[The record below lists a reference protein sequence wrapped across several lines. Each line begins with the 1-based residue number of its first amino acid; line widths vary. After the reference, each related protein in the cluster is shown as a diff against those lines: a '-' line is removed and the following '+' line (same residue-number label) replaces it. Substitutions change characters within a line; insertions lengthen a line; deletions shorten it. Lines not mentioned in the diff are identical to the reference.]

1 VAAETAQAKELGFR
15 NVWYLGI
22 VSLFTDISSEM
33 ILGILPLFVTID
45 LGATKELLGLME
57 GAADSLN
64 YAFRSFAGVISDRI
78 ASRKPLVIVGYA
90 LSTVAKPFFSVTS
103 NFTQA
108 LVVRLTDRAGKGIR
122 TSPRDALISDSVR
135 EAVSGRAFGLHRSLD
150 QLGAIIGPILAFFL
164 IPVIGIR
171 NLFLISLIPGSI
183 AVVVLVYFVV
193 EKGGLK
199 KTTSIFKNAGKVLN
213 RKYTTFLIVV
223 GIFAI
228 GAYNFSFVL
237 VKANAL
243 GVDQATV
250 PLVYAVLNVATVV
263 AGLPSGLLADRIG
276 KDKVLIG
283 AFGLFALST
292 VASIL
297 TTSGVVLAFGIAF
310 IYGLYLGTSD
320 TVQRAVIP
328 SLTAGEL
335 KGTAYA
341 LYYLLLGACSLVANF
356 LFGALWDQISSTAA
370 FSYSLVTSLAAV
382 VGLTV
387 LTISWS
393 KTRSPVLVA
402 N

>member
-1 VAAETAQAKELGFR
+1 
-15 NVWYLGI
+15 
-22 VSLFTDISSEM
+22 M
-33 ILGILPLFVTID
+33 
-45 LGATKELLGLME
+45 
-57 GAADSLN
+57 
-64 YAFRSFAGVISDRI
+64 
-78 ASRKPLVIVGYA
+78 
-90 LSTVAKPFFSVTS
+90 
-103 NFTQA
+103 
-108 LVVRLTDRAGKGIR
+108 
-122 TSPRDALISDSVR
+122 ISDSVK

-150 QLGAIIGPILAFFL
+150 QVGAIIGPVLAFFL

-193 EKGGLK
+193 EKRGLQ
-199 KTTSIFKNAGKVLN
+199 KTTSIFMNARKVLT
-213 RKYTTFLIVV
+213 RKYTSFLVV
-223 GIFAI
+223 IGIFAI

-276 KDKVLIG
+276 KDKVLVG
-283 AFGLFALST
+283 AFGLFAFST
-292 VASIL
+292 TASIL
-297 TTSGVVLAFGIAF
+297 TTS
-310 IYGLYLGTSD
+310 TSD

-328 SLTAGEL
+328 FLTAGEL

-341 LYYLLLGACSLVANF
+341 LYYLLLGACSLIANF
-356 LFGALWDQISSTAA
+356 VFGALWDQISSTAA
-370 FSYSLVTSLAAV
+370 FSYSLATSLVAA

-393 KTRSPVLVA
+393 KTRNPVPAA

>member
-1 VAAETAQAKELGFR
+1 
-15 NVWYLGI
+15 
-22 VSLFTDISSEM
+22 M
-33 ILGILPLFVTID
+33 
-45 LGATKELLGLME
+45 
-57 GAADSLN
+57 
-64 YAFRSFAGVISDRI
+64 
-78 ASRKPLVIVGYA
+78 
-90 LSTVAKPFFSVTS
+90 
-103 NFTQA
+103 
-108 LVVRLTDRAGKGIR
+108 
-122 TSPRDALISDSVR
+122 
-135 EAVSGRAFGLHRSLD
+135 
-150 QLGAIIGPILAFFL
+150 
-164 IPVIGIR
+164 
-171 NLFLISLIPGSI
+171 
-183 AVVVLVYFVV
+183 
-193 EKGGLK
+193 
-199 KTTSIFKNAGKVLN
+199 
-213 RKYTTFLIVV
+213 
-223 GIFAI
+223 
-228 GAYNFSFVL
+228 
-237 VKANAL
+237 KANTL
-243 GVDQATV
+243 GVDQPTV

-356 LFGALWDQISSTAA
+356 FVRHLMGPNFFERSFFLQ
-370 FSYSLVTSLAAV
+370 LVTSLAAV

-393 KTRSPVLVA
+393 KTRSPVPVA

>member
-1 VAAETAQAKELGFR
+1 MVTETQQAKGPGMRNVVNLGF
-15 NVWYLGI
+15 
-22 VSLFTDISSEM
+22 VSLFTDVSSEM
-33 ILGILPLFVTID
+33 ILGVLPLFVTVD
-45 LGATKELLGLME
+45 LGATKALLGLME

-64 YAFRSFAGVISDRI
+64 YVFRTFAGVISDRI
-78 ASRKPLVIVGYA
+78 ARRKPLVVLGYA
-90 LSTVAKPFFSVTS
+90 LSTVAKPFFSVTG

-122 TSPRDALISDSVR
+122 TSPRDALISDSVKDK
-135 EAVSGRAFGLHRSLD
+135 VSGRAFGLHRSLD
-150 QLGAIIGPILAFFL
+150 QIGAILGPILAFFL

-171 NLFLISLIPGSI
+171 NLFLISLVPGAI
-183 AVVVLVYFVV
+183 AVAILVFFVV
-193 EKGGLK
+193 EKAGLK
-199 KTTSIFKNAGKVLN
+199 KTTSILANAGQVLN
-213 RKYTTFLIVV
+213 RKFASFLFVI
-223 GIFAI
+223 GIFSV

-263 AGLPSGLLADRIG
+263 AGLPSGLLADKVG
-276 KDKVLIG
+276 KDKVLVG

-292 VASIL
+292 IASLL

-310 IYGLYLGTSD
+310 LYGLYLGTSD

-341 LYYLLLGACSLVANF
+341 LYYLLLAACSLVANF
-356 LFGALWDQISSTAA
+356 IFGALYDQAPSTA
-370 FSYSLVTSLAAV
+370 FTYSLVTSLVAV
-382 VGLTV
+382 LALTV
-387 LTISWS
+387 LISFW
-393 KTRSPVLVA
+393 KTNSTLMGVGG
-402 N
+402 

>member
-1 VAAETAQAKELGFR
+1 MH
-15 NVWYLGI
+15 
-22 VSLFTDISSEM
+22 SE
-33 ILGILPLFVTID
+33 
-45 LGATKELLGLME
+45 
-57 GAADSLN
+57 
-64 YAFRSFAGVISDRI
+64 SFAGVISDRI

-103 NFTQA
+103 NFAEA
-108 LVVRLTDRAGKGIR
+108 LAVRLTDRAGKGIR

-164 IPVIGIR
+164 IPIIGIR
-171 NLFLISLIPGSI
+171 NLFLISLVPGSI
-183 AVVVLVYFVV
+183 AVVVPVYFVV
-193 EKGGLK
+193 DKGGLK

-213 RKYTTFLIVV
+213 RKYTTFLIVI

-237 VKANAL
+237 MKANAL
-243 GVDQATV
+243 GVNQAIV
-250 PLVYAVLNVATVV
+250 PLVYAILNVATVV

-283 AFGLFALST
+283 AFGLFAVST
-292 VASIL
+292 IASIL

-328 SLTAGEL
+328 FLTAGEL

-356 LFGALWDQISSTAA
+356 LFGALWDQVSSTAA
-370 FSYSLVTSLAAV
+370 FSYSLVTSLTAV

-387 LTISWS
+387 LTISWG
-393 KTRSPVLVA
+393 KTRSPVSAA